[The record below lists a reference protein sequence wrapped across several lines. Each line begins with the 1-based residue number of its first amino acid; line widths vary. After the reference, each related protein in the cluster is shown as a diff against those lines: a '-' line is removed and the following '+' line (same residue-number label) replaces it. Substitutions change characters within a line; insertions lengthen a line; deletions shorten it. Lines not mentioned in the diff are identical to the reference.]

1 MYQYTR
7 YTVETPTYANDSLT
21 LYRTY
26 YREEDKQESIGCIKA
41 INTNDTSYP
50 LSANLNPYWSEFAL
64 MKEIWEK
71 GKTTEYIGFDQYHK
85 KFSTNSIMHN
95 PEYIRFRH
103 QSNFVSTVY
112 QQFCYCHFQK
122 DMDNVLDI
130 LREKYGENNK
140 YVDYILHSPYMLDQ
154 SCFIMKYEIFDKTC
168 EFIFDIL
175 DKLDKLHDLNY
186 DKDKYK
192 EYIQY
197 SCDTLILPQH
207 HIDRIQDFNW
217 QKRLFGFIA
226 ERLLSAYLYLNYK
239 DKIIVGI

>member
-1 MYQYTR
+1 MYQYAR
-7 YTVETPTYANDSLT
+7 YTVEIPTYANDSLT

-41 INTNDTSYP
+41 INTNDKSYP
-50 LSANLNPYWSEFAL
+50 LSADLNQYWSEFAL

-71 GKTTEYIGFDQYHK
+71 GKTTDYIGFDQYHK
-85 KFSTNSIMHN
+85 KFSANSIMNN

-103 QSNFVSTVY
+103 QSNFVVSVY
-112 QQFCYCHFQK
+112 QQFCYHHFQK
-122 DMDNVLDI
+122 DMENVLDI
-130 LREKYGENNK
+130 LKTKYGENNK
-140 YVDYILHSPYMLDQ
+140 YVDYILHCPYMLDQ

-186 DKDKYK
+186 DKNNYK
-192 EYIQY
+192 EYIR
-197 SCDTLILPQH
+197 SILPNLP
-207 HIDRIQDFNW
+207 RTNFNQMNRNFDG

-226 ERLLSAYLYLNYK
+226 ERLLSAYLYINYK

>member
-1 MYQYTR
+1 
-7 YTVETPTYANDSLT
+7 
-21 LYRTY
+21 
-26 YREEDKQESIGCIKA
+26 
-41 INTNDTSYP
+41 
-50 LSANLNPYWSEFAL
+50 
-64 MKEIWEK
+64 
-71 GKTTEYIGFDQYHK
+71 
-85 KFSTNSIMHN
+85 
-95 PEYIRFRH
+95 
-103 QSNFVSTVY
+103 
-112 QQFCYCHFQK
+112 
-122 DMDNVLDI
+122 
-130 LREKYGENNK
+130 
-140 YVDYILHSPYMLDQ
+140 
-154 SCFIMKYEIFDKTC
+154 MKYEIFDKTC

-207 HIDRIQDFNW
+207 HSDRIQDFNW